1 MQDLAS
7 AHLACAV
14 VLSLTRVLLLGV
26 SALRCEEVMH
36 TLSGVRLRSGSSAE
50 ALHNTQLFKKNKLS
64 IES

>member
-26 SALRCEEVMH
+26 LALRWREVMH
-36 TLSGVRLRSGSSAE
+36 TLSGVRLRSGSSAV
-50 ALHNTQLFKKNKLS
+50 ALHNIQLFKQTSNR
-64 IES
+64 